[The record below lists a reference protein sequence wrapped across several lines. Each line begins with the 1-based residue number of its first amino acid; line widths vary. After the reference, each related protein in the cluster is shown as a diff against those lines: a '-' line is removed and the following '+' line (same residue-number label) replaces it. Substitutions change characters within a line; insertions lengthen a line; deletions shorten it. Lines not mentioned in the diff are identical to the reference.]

1 RERRLGPRTARHRT
15 TGRSTRLRVHGS
27 PNPTWSYLSHSCA
40 SKGKG
45 AMAVTASPERFRQ
58 EDAAG
63 ARWISRNGPENAV
76 SVALL
81 ATGRLEADRVE
92 ERRRAAA
99 PARLVLGE
107 LEEAAADATPPELL
121 RQEEQVDEEDA
132 ERGMA
137 GDAAERRVRLR
148 VTCDDVEHPAIRD
161 PALLPVVAPQ
171 AVGDHL
177 LGGRVA
183 RV

>member
-1 RERRLGPRTARHRT
+1 ESPPHAPLWYGKSPASPRTRLSPGRRDHRVETAPADDLSHRRFRAPCRHCDGCGRERRLGPRTARHRT

-63 ARWISRNGPENAV
+63 ARWIARNGPENAV
-76 SVALL
+76 SVALVE
-81 ATGRLEADRVE
+81 TGRLEADRVE

-107 LEEAAADATPPELL
+107 
-121 RQEEQVDEEDA
+121 
-132 ERGMA
+132 
-137 GDAAERRVRLR
+137 
-148 VTCDDVEHPAIRD
+148 
-161 PALLPVVAPQ
+161 
-171 AVGDHL
+171 
-177 LGGRVA
+177 
-183 RV
+183 